1 MNGKKFYI
9 LDVMLCDG
17 MYVICYQ
24 YFLVQVQQ
32 IVGVLD
38 KVGVDFIEVVYGDGL
53 QGFSFNY
60 GFGVYS
66 DIVWIEV
73 VVDVVSQV
81 KIVILLLLG
90 IGMLYD
96 LKVVYQVGVW
106 VVWVV
111 IYCSEV
117 DVVV

>member
-24 YFLVQVQQ
+24 YLLENVCQ
-32 IVGVLD
+32 IVKALD
-38 KVGVDFIEVVYGDGL
+38 DVYVDLIEVVYGDGL

-66 DIVWIEV
+66 DFEWIEV
-73 VVDVVSQV
+73 VVDVVKHV
-81 KIVILLLLG
+81 KIVMLLLLG
-90 IGMLYD
+90 IGIIYD
-96 LKVVYQVGVW
+96 LKNVW
-106 VVWVV
+106 
-111 IYCSEV
+111 
-117 DVVV
+117 